1 MYRHSYFIF
10 LKMDPRFKSP
20 CSIIIAGPSQSG
32 KTTFTVSL
40 LKNKTI
46 FNKDIKKIVY
56 CYGTWQDNFNKMKK
70 EIKGIQFY
78 EGIPDNINSLF
89 KLNERPGIL
98 ILDDLMHDCTSS
110 QQVVDL
116 FTRGSHHCDITTL
129 YLTQNL
135 FPQGKNARTIS
146 LNAHYII
153 AFKNPRD
160 ALSVR
165 ILAQQ
170 AFPHKVPF
178 VMESFQDATTKPYG
192 YLLFDLHPST
202 PEEYRLR
209 ANILDPYPLAY
220 KESNI

>member
-1 MYRHSYFIF
+1 MRKITSDCDEQSEILEFQVTR
-10 LKMDPRFKSP
+10 KWRTKRAGAQ
-20 CSIIIAGPSQSG
+20 SIL
-32 KTTFTVSL
+32 V
-40 LKNKTI
+40 
-46 FNKDIKKIVY
+46 
-56 CYGTWQDNFNKMKK
+56 
-70 EIKGIQFY
+70 
-78 EGIPDNINSLF
+78 
-89 KLNERPGIL
+89 ER
-98 ILDDLMHDCTSS
+98 DS
-110 QQVVDL
+110 
-116 FTRGSHHCDITTL
+116 
-129 YLTQNL
+129 LTQNL

-178 VMESFQDATTKPYG
+178 VMESFQDATTRPYG

-209 ANILDPYPLAY
+209 TNILDPFPLAY
-220 KESNI
+220 KENNI